1 VTEVVEI
8 VVGST
13 SAAWTAIG
21 LSVTDD
27 TADIGGIALR
37 FEPSTG
43 SGPNGIVAWTLRGS
57 PSQDSSIDGLATRY
71 VDERAPVASGRDVD
85 HPLGV
90 VRFDHIVVM
99 TSSLERTCGAIES
112 ATAEPL
118 KRVREVGPIRQ
129 GFHRLGGPIVEVVE
143 TADVVGERAEF
154 WGFVFVVDDIYD
166 AASRLGPEL
175 LSAPKPAVQP
185 GRFIASFRREAGLGL
200 PVALMSS

>member
-8 VVGST
+8 VIGST
-13 SAAWTAIG
+13 SAAWQAIG

-37 FEPSTG
+37 FEPSTDG
-43 SGPNGIVAWTLRGS
+43 LPTGIVAWTLCGS

-71 VDERAPVASGRDVD
+71 VDERALVAVVRAVD

-90 VRFDHIVVM
+90 LSFDHIVVM

-118 KRVREVGPIRQ
+118 KRIREVGPIRQ
-129 GFHRLGGPIVEVVE
+129 GFHRLGALIVEVVE
-143 TADVVGERAEF
+143 TADVVGEHAAF
-154 WGFVFVVDDIYD
+154 WGFVFVVDDIHE
-166 AASRLGPEL
+166 AASQLGPAL
-175 LSAPKPAVQP
+175 VSAPKAAVQP
-185 GRFIASFRREAGLGL
+185 GRFIASFRREAGLGF
-200 PVALMSS
+200 PVALMSR